1 MSGLLVG
8 FQVSCQISA
17 ARECRSHEFLHHA
30 NLTKHGIADLG
41 GFCGKI
47 RLVQCAAQQRSGR
60 HLKVLR
66 TSGLRYSE
74 EEKWNYEE
82 KLAAPHDLPPE
93 GGSDS
98 GPHSVSW
105 QGGQRELPGP
115 LQPLRRLYSLLLR
128 HARACTRSTRSAALP
143 LSYLGVIY
151 FRSHWRLV
159 SAILAEVSVFVL
171 TSP

>member
-17 ARECRSHEFLHHA
+17 ARECRSPEFLHHA
-30 NLTKHGIADLG
+30 NMTKHGIADLG

-47 RLVQCAAQQRSGR
+47 RLVQCAAQQCSGR
-60 HLKVLR
+60 QLNVLR

-74 EEKWNYEE
+74 EKKWNYEE

-105 QGGQRELPGP
+105 QGGQRAARTLTTFEAT
-115 LQPLRRLYSLLLR
+115 LL
-128 HARACTRSTRSAALP
+128 
-143 LSYLGVIY
+143 
-151 FRSHWRLV
+151 
-159 SAILAEVSVFVL
+159 FVA
-171 TSP
+171 